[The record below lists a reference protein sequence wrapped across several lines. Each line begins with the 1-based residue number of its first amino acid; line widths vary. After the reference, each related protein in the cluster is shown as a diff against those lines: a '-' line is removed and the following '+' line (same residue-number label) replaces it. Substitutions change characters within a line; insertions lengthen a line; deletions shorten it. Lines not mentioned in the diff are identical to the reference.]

1 MKKFGATI
9 VAVFAL
15 SLAAFAWPSCSGN
28 WNQVANGTTGTAG
41 TGGIGETYNADGIT
55 WQCQPKTP
63 PPTTPPSTPSSQTQ
77 NQTQNQNQQQNQ
89 NATATSGSNSTSG
102 STSTS
107 GATATG
113 GNSGSTSSATGG
125 TSTATGGKVSN
136 SGNSS
141 NTNTNTAQ
149 GGKGGQ
155 GGQGGKGGSAAIAGS
170 GNSSQTQS
178 TTSQATGNGVGNGN
192 NSNDYQSS
200 TLVEAAKIPVS
211 TAFAPSQF
219 PTVGCYKTYSG
230 GVQGAQLGISL
241 GGGKIDENC
250 AILEAAGRARNILA
264 YCKVYITDKY
274 VHKAGVT
281 LEDCMH
287 QEQVN
292 IPLPPPIVQAP
303 VPQPTV
309 IVVPATPAPVP
320 VAAAAS
326 PSLVGVCDRVN
337 NECKQWLDDAI
348 NWKKQND
355 GRVVIY
361 GSLTTYPVA
370 NAMRVYLKRGGLT
383 DEDILVQMTDRNP
396 VTAGVGFGYER

>member
-1 MKKFGATI
+1 MKKFGATV

-55 WQCQPKTP
+55 WQCQSKTP

-77 NQTQNQNQQQNQ
+77 NQNQNQQQNQ

-113 GNSGSTSSATGG
+113 GNSTSGSTSSATGG

-149 GGKGGQ
+149 GGKGGH
-155 GGQGGKGGSAAIAGS
+155 GGKGGSAAVTGS

-200 TLVEAAKIPVS
+200 TLVEAAKIPVN

-287 QEQVN
+287 QEQVSV
-292 IPLPPPIVQAP
+292 PLPPPIVQAP
-303 VPQPTV
+303 IPQPTV
-309 IVVPATPAPVP
+309 IVVPSAPAPVP
-320 VAAAAS
+320 VAAVAS
-326 PSLVGVCDRVN
+326 PSLVGVCDRVS